1 MYADIIVDISYEKLD
16 RIFQYRIPKELAGR
30 LTVGSRVEIPFG
42 AGNRRI
48 SGYVVGF
55 SEYADY
61 PEEKLKK
68 IIRVMENSRRVDE
81 ILIRLAAWMRSV
93 YGSTMNQALKTV
105 IPIKK
110 TLKGKEKKWILPV
123 SDMEERMAGL
133 GRRSPAKERLFSIVK
148 EQKALSFEEA
158 TKKYGISP
166 TVIKQMQELQI
177 IRLVAEQVYRNPSV
191 YQKERKKKEIVLTAS
206 QQRIADDFLAR
217 YQKGDRM
224 TSLILGVTGSGK
236 TEVYMKLIDGII
248 LQRKQ
253 AIVLIP
259 EIALT
264 FQTMQRFYEH
274 FGERASIIN
283 SRMSMGERSDQ
294 LARAERGEI
303 DIIIGPR
310 SALFTPFKHLGLI
323 IIDEEHEGS
332 YKSENVPKYHAR
344 ETAEELARLTDAAL
358 VLGSATPSVESYYKA
373 LAGEYRLYELSE
385 RVGVRKLPKVEVVDL
400 REELKQGNRTMFSR
414 SLREKMEERLGRK
427 EQIMLFLNRRGYGGF
442 VSCRSCGEAMR
453 CPHCDVGLTAH
464 RDGNFR
470 LESLRCHYCGYQIP
484 LPKICPTCGSP
495 YIGVFGTGTQR
506 LEEAVQKE
514 FPQAA
519 LLRMD
524 MDTTRS
530 KDSYE
535 EILSAFARG
544 EADILIGTQMI
555 VKGHDFPNVTLVGV
569 VAADLSLFG
578 ADYRSSEKT
587 FELLTQAAGR
597 AGRGDAPG
605 EVVIQTYNPEHYS
618 IVEAAKQDYKSF
630 FEQELLYRK
639 LMKYPP
645 CGQLL
650 AVLVSSQEEE
660 KAEQLSGKLAALT
673 ADLTEEGLE
682 LLGPTKA
689 GISRIKDI
697 YRYVLYYKESARGD
711 LITEAKQRMER
722 YLLKDDG
729 QEKGDCIVQFDF
741 NPMIN
746 Y

>member
-110 TLKGKEKKWILPV
+110 TIKGKEKKWILPV

-484 LPKICPTCGSP
+484 LPKTCPTCGSP

-660 KAEQLSGKLAALT
+660 KAERS
-673 ADLTEEGLE
+673 EE
-682 LLGPTKA
+682 
-689 GISRIKDI
+689 R
-697 YRYVLYYKESARGD
+697 R
-711 LITEAKQRMER
+711 
-722 YLLKDDG
+722 
-729 QEKGDCIVQFDF
+729 
-741 NPMIN
+741 
-746 Y
+746 

>member
-110 TLKGKEKKWILPV
+110 TIKGKEKKWILPV

-158 TKKYGISP
+158 TQKYGISP

-191 YQKERKKKEIVLTAS
+191 YQKERKKKEIILTAS

-484 LPKICPTCGSP
+484 LPKTCPTCGSP

-711 LITEAKQRMER
+711 LITEAKQRM
-722 YLLKDDG
+722 
-729 QEKGDCIVQFDF
+729 
-741 NPMIN
+741 
-746 Y
+746 

>member
-1 MYADIIVDISYEKLD
+1 MYADVIVDISYEKLD
-16 RIFQYRIPKELAGR
+16 RIFQYRIPKELKGR
-30 LTVGSRVEIPFG
+30 LAVGSRVEIPFG

-61 PEEKLKK
+61 PEEKLKR

-81 ILIRLAAWMRSV
+81 IFIRLAAWMRTV

-105 IPIKK
+105 IPIKR
-110 TLKGKEKKWILPV
+110 TIKGKEKKWILPMP
-123 SDMEERMAGL
+123 DMEMRMAGL
-133 GRRSPAKERLFSIVK
+133 GRKSPAKERLYSILK
-148 EQKALSFEEA
+148 KQEALSFEDA
-158 TKKYGISP
+158 TEKYHISSA
-166 TVIKQMQELQI
+166 VIKQMQELQI
-177 IRLVAEQVYRNPSV
+177 VKLVSEQIYRNPSV
-191 YQKERKKKEIVLTAS
+191 YQKEREKKEIVLTA
-206 QQRIADDFLAR
+206 QQQKIADNFLER
-217 YQKGDRM
+217 YQKGDRT

-248 LQRKQ
+248 LQGKQ

-274 FGERASIIN
+274 FGERVSIIN

-303 DIIIGPR
+303 DIMIGPR

-373 LAGEYRLYELSE
+373 LAGEYWLYELPE
-385 RVGVRKLPKVEVVDL
+385 RVGIRKLPEVEIVDL

-414 SLREKMEERLGRK
+414 SLREKMEEKLKRN

-464 RDGNFR
+464 RERSGRN
-470 LESLRCHYCGYQIP
+470 ESLRCHYCGYQIP
-484 LPKICPTCGSP
+484 LPKTCPTCGSP

-506 LEEAVQKE
+506 LEEAVKKE

-524 MDTTRS
+524 MDTTRT

-578 ADYRSSEKT
+578 SDYRSSEKT

-597 AGRGDAPG
+597 AGRGDIPG

-618 IVEAAKQDYKSF
+618 IVEAAKQDYKGF
-630 FEQELLYRK
+630 YEQELLYRK

-650 AVLVSSQEEE
+650 AILVSSQEEE
-660 KAEQLSGKLAALT
+660 KAAQLVDKLAAL
-673 ADLTEEGLE
+673 AAVLAEEGLE
-682 LLGPTKA
+682 MLGPTKA

-697 YRYVLYYKESARGD
+697 YRYVFYVKEAADGL
-711 LITEAKQRMER
+711 LIAEVKQRMER
-722 YLLKDDG
+722 YLGKDNG
-729 QEKGDCIVQFDF
+729 QEKGDCMVQFDF
-741 NPMIN
+741 NPMIS

>member
-110 TLKGKEKKWILPV
+110 TIKGKEKKWILPV

-484 LPKICPTCGSP
+484 LPKTCPTCGSP

>member
-61 PEEKLKK
+61 PEKKLKK

-110 TLKGKEKKWILPV
+110 TIKGKEKKWILPV

-484 LPKICPTCGSP
+484 LPKTCPTCGSP

-673 ADLTEEGLE
+673 ADLIEEGLE

>member
-110 TLKGKEKKWILPV
+110 TIKGKEKKWILPV

-158 TKKYGISP
+158 TQKYGISP

-191 YQKERKKKEIVLTAS
+191 YQKERKKKEIILTAS

-484 LPKICPTCGSP
+484 LPKTCPTCGSP

>member
-110 TLKGKEKKWILPV
+110 TIKGKEKKWILPV

-484 LPKICPTCGSP
+484 LPKTCPTCGSP

-673 ADLTEEGLE
+673 ADLAEEGLE

>member
-110 TLKGKEKKWILPV
+110 TIKGKEKKWILPV

-158 TKKYGISP
+158 TQKYGISP

-484 LPKICPTCGSP
+484 LPKTCPTCGSP

>member
-110 TLKGKEKKWILPV
+110 TIKGKEKKWILPV

-158 TKKYGISP
+158 TQKYGISP

-191 YQKERKKKEIVLTAS
+191 YQKERKKKEIILTAS

-385 RVGVRKLPKVEVVDL
+385 RVGVRKLPKVEVVYL
-400 REELKQGNRTMFSR
+400 RE
-414 SLREKMEERLGRK
+414 
-427 EQIMLFLNRRGYGGF
+427 
-442 VSCRSCGEAMR
+442 
-453 CPHCDVGLTAH
+453 
-464 RDGNFR
+464 
-470 LESLRCHYCGYQIP
+470 
-484 LPKICPTCGSP
+484 
-495 YIGVFGTGTQR
+495 
-506 LEEAVQKE
+506 
-514 FPQAA
+514 
-519 LLRMD
+519 
-524 MDTTRS
+524 
-530 KDSYE
+530 
-535 EILSAFARG
+535 
-544 EADILIGTQMI
+544 
-555 VKGHDFPNVTLVGV
+555 
-569 VAADLSLFG
+569 
-578 ADYRSSEKT
+578 
-587 FELLTQAAGR
+587 
-597 AGRGDAPG
+597 
-605 EVVIQTYNPEHYS
+605 
-618 IVEAAKQDYKSF
+618 
-630 FEQELLYRK
+630 
-639 LMKYPP
+639 
-645 CGQLL
+645 
-650 AVLVSSQEEE
+650 
-660 KAEQLSGKLAALT
+660 
-673 ADLTEEGLE
+673 
-682 LLGPTKA
+682 
-689 GISRIKDI
+689 
-697 YRYVLYYKESARGD
+697 
-711 LITEAKQRMER
+711 
-722 YLLKDDG
+722 
-729 QEKGDCIVQFDF
+729 
-741 NPMIN
+741 
-746 Y
+746 

>member
-110 TLKGKEKKWILPV
+110 TIKGKEKKWILPV

-484 LPKICPTCGSP
+484 LPKTCPTCGSP

-673 ADLTEEGLE
+673 ADLIEEGLE

>member
-110 TLKGKEKKWILPV
+110 TIKGKEKKWILPV

>member
-110 TLKGKEKKWILPV
+110 TIKGKEKKWILPV

-148 EQKALSFEEA
+148 EQKALPFEEA

-484 LPKICPTCGSP
+484 LPKTCPTCGSP